1 MCDAMYSDS
10 HLVIDTLADF
20 IETTVVVDEKV
31 MSSGRMSQVRHI
43 LGVEEADFKAQFSDQ
58 QLKAIESREMAIIA
72 DELVSGVGL
81 QRFRFVERQMS
92 GECGCVRKI

>member
-1 MCDAMYSDS
+1 MIDA
-10 HLVIDTLADF
+10 LAEF

-43 LGVEEADFKAQFSDQ
+43 LGVDEFDFKSQFTDQ

-81 QRFRFVERQMS
+81 QRFRFVEQQIS
-92 GECGCVRKI
+92 GKYKKVSITASSAQRLQ